1 MATSVRPLRSLA
13 MAMAEAATLPPAYK
27 LLPVVSLP
35 LLSSRAAPLHLRATR
50 RLPLAP
56 LVASSDAVEAGVEW
70 TESGDEA
77 EAGDAFEEVGEEVGE
92 LAASGEE
99 DGDLETDYPAAVEP
113 PEEAK
118 VYVGNLPYDVDSEG
132 LAQLFEQAGVVEIA
146 EVTLLSLSLSTRLF
160 SAVVLSFS
168 VL

>member
-1 MATSVRPLRSLA
+1 
-13 MAMAEAATLPPAYK
+13 
-27 LLPVVSLP
+27 VVSLP
-35 LLSSRAAPLHLRATR
+35 LHSCRAAPLHLRATR
-50 RLPLAP
+50 CLPLAP
-56 LVASSDAVEAGVEW
+56 LVPSSDAVEAGVEW

-118 VYVGNLPYDVDSEG
+118 VYVGNLPYDVDNEG
-132 LAQLFEQAGVVEIA
+132 LAQLFEQAGVPRSPRSSTTERLARAVDLA
-146 EVTLLSLSLSTRLF
+146 SLP
-160 SAVVLSFS
+160 
-168 VL
+168 